1 MFLLFSTLQLASRR
15 CEAINHVHL
24 SSRIAESL
32 QSSYEGHASKR
43 IITVA
48 ALVLLS
54 GQMRGSRI
62 CLWLKAS
69 LWYRQTLACDR
80 GYVVNKQNNRARQ
93 VLPPAGGVSDKNVK
107 PEEVWAKISQNE
119 TL

>member
-1 MFLLFSTLQLASRR
+1 MFLLFGALQLASRR

-24 SSRIAESL
+24 SSRTAESL
-32 QSSYEGHASKR
+32 QSSYEGHASKI

-69 LWYRQTLACDR
+69 LWYLACDR

-93 VLPPAGGVSDKNVK
+93 VLPPAGGVSDTNVK
-107 PEEVWAKISQNE
+107 PEEVWAKNNQNE

>member
-1 MFLLFSTLQLASRR
+1 MFLLSSALQFASHR
-15 CEAINHVHL
+15 CEAINHAHL
-24 SSRIAESL
+24 SSRTAESL
-32 QSSYEGHASKR
+32 QSSYEGHASRR

-62 CLWLKAS
+62 CVWLKAS

-80 GYVVNKQNNRARQ
+80 GYVVHKQNNRACQ
-93 VLPPAGGVSDKNVK
+93 VSPSAGGVSDKIVR
-107 PEEVWAKISQNE
+107 PEEVGAKNYQNE